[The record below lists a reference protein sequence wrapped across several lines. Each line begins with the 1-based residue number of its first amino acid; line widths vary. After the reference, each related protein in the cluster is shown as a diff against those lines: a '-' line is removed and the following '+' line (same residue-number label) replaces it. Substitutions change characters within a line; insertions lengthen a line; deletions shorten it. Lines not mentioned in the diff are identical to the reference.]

1 MQYNPQNPIIVQG
14 DKSVLLEANNPLY
27 QEARDILSRFAELEK
42 SPEYIHTYRISP
54 LSLWNAASTG
64 LAADAIIDGLTQYS
78 KYPLPGNV
86 AVDIREYIGRYG
98 RVKLIRREHHLLL
111 ISDDMPLILE
121 LQQRKELKPYILAQ
135 EDAHTLH
142 VDSARRG
149 HIKQALVIIGYPA
162 EDLAGY
168 VTGDTVN
175 FNVSLLTAG
184 GKPFTLRDYQA
195 EAGEIFYAD
204 GAAHGGSG
212 VIVLP
217 CGAGKTIVGLSV
229 MNEMQCSTLILTPN
243 TVSVRQWI
251 DELLDKTSLTAEQV
265 GEYSGQRKE
274 IRPIT
279 ISTYQTMTY
288 RKRGIPKT
296 APHQQ
301 QYPHFTL
308 FNDHNWG
315 LIIYDEVHLLPAP
328 VFSITAELQARR
340 RLGLTATLIREDGR
354 QEDVFSLIGPKK
366 YDVPWKDLERQ
377 GWIATADVVE
387 VRIPLPHDMRIEYA
401 TAPDR
406 QKYRIAAEN
415 PSKLNVLDE
424 LLIKHHKDQ
433 VLVIGMYLEQ
443 LEKVAKR
450 YDLPLITGKTSVRQR
465 RKLYGQFKTGEISTL
480 IVSKVGNFAVDL
492 PNANVMVQISGMYG
506 SRQEE
511 AQRLG
516 RILRPHDDELAHFYT
531 LVTKDTVDQQY
542 GANRQLFLTEQGY
555 QYTILYEDEVTGY

>member
-1 MQYNPQNPIIVQG
+1 T
-14 DKSVLLEANNPLY
+14 VLLEVNNSLY
-27 QEARDILSRFAELEK
+27 QEARDHLARFAELEK

-64 LAADAIIDGLTQYS
+64 LAADVIVAGLARYS

-86 AVDIREYIGRYG
+86 EVDIREYVGRYG
-98 RVKLIRREHHLLL
+98 RVRLIRQEGDLLL
-111 ISDDMPLILE
+111 TSADMALILE
-121 LQQRKELKPYILAQ
+121 LQRHKVLKPYILDQ
-135 EDAHTLH
+135 IDDLSLR
-142 VDSARRG
+142 VDPARRG
-149 HIKQALVIIGYPA
+149 HIKQALVNIGYPA

-168 VTGDTVN
+168 VTGDAVN
-175 FNVSLLTAG
+175 FELCPTTSAG
-184 GKPFTLRDYQA
+184 AEFALRDYQR
-195 EAGEIFYAD
+195 EAGDVFYAG

-229 MNEMQCSTLILTPN
+229 MREMQCSTLILTPN

-251 DELLDKTSLTAEQV
+251 DELLDKTTLTADMV

-288 RKRGIPKT
+288 RKRGVPRT
-296 APHQQ
+296 APFDR

-315 LIIYDEVHLLPAP
+315 LIVYDEVHLLPAP
-328 VFSITAELQARR
+328 VFSITADLQARR
-340 RLGLTATLIREDGR
+340 RLGLTATLVREDNR

-387 VRIPLPHDMRIEYA
+387 VRVPLAPDVRIRYA
-401 TAPDR
+401 TAEDN

-415 PSKLNVLDE
+415 IDKFKVLDE
-424 LLIKHHKDQ
+424 LMLKHRRDQ
-433 VLVIGMYLEQ
+433 VLIIGMYLEQ
-443 LEKVAKR
+443 LEQVARR
-450 YDLPLITGKTSVRQR
+450 YEAPLITGKTGVSIR
-465 RKLYGQFKTGEISTL
+465 RKLYEQFKNGEISTL
-480 IVSKVGNFAVDL
+480 VVSKVGNFAVDL
-492 PNANVMVQISGMYG
+492 PNA
-506 SRQEE
+506 
-511 AQRLG
+511 
-516 RILRPHDDELAHFYT
+516 
-531 LVTKDTVDQQY
+531 
-542 GANRQLFLTEQGY
+542 
-555 QYTILYEDEVTGY
+555 